1 MEVGKNLVD
10 YLVIQAGSTD
20 ITKLKTTEKK
30 VDTEVFKQEV
40 RYAAK
45 NIFTAVESALDNQPS
60 LKKVVILTLTPRYDE
75 RKAEPRALKP
85 ILANVFNNALGELW
99 LDSSKKDKVVIG
111 LHNLECVG
119 GVHEARYRD
128 VQKYD
133 GIHLLGPSGGKAYT
147 ISVLD
152 ILKNCG
158 ITDEKGYIKTGEE
171 YFAKQTQFQYQSR
184 RRYRARTKPS
194 IQRFNSD
201 ADNDRDIRPKR
212 FKSDADNDRD
222 IRPQRYISE
231 YQTLRYTVPT
241 SNRYEHLNY

>member
-1 MEVGKNLVD
+1 MV
-10 YLVIQAGSTD
+10 
-20 ITKLKTTEKK
+20 
-30 VDTEVFKQEV
+30 
-40 RYAAK
+40 
-45 NIFTAVESALDNQPS
+45 
-60 LKKVVILTLTPRYDE
+60 
-75 RKAEPRALKP
+75 
-85 ILANVFNNALGELW
+85 
-99 LDSSKKDKVVIG
+99 DSSKKDKVVIG

-119 GVHEARYRD
+119 GVREARYRD
-128 VQKYD
+128 LQKYD

-158 ITDEKGYIKTGEE
+158 ITDEKEYIKTGEE

-231 YQTLRYTVPT
+231 YQTLRYTVQT